1 MTNQVSFLEPIQVQE
16 LMNKNLAY
24 VIDVREPK
32 EYAQVHISGV
42 SLMALSMFN
51 PSDVL
56 PPNNKLLVLH
66 CRSGLRCGLASEQL
80 ITAGYK
86 DKIYRMAGGL
96 QAWAAAGLPTEIGTE
111 T

>member
-1 MTNQVSFLEPIQVQE
+1 MINQVSFLEPIEVQE
-16 LMNKNLAY
+16 LMDKNLAY

-86 DKIYRMAGGL
+86 DKIYRMQVDFKLGL
-96 QAWAAAGLPTEIGTE
+96 LQGYLQR
-111 T
+111 